1 METSAA
7 EFSQY
12 QRVTGRLRAE
22 IIEGIWR
29 PDDRLKVRDLAA
41 HYGVSPA
48 PVREAL
54 QVLQGEGLV
63 VLEPNRGARVRPIDE
78 QLLINVF
85 DVREAL
91 ESFLAAKFAVG
102 ASPHQITML
111 KDIQARHDAAMA
123 REDAEAA
130 LILNRRFHD
139 FINTAAR
146 NDEAVDVIN
155 RHIILTRAL
164 TLECGLTQAR
174 MKAVTEEHH
183 MLIAAFQRGDD
194 TLAHRIAANHVRSSR
209 DDLVERLRPILKSR
223 AQDRARSGAGVASSR
238 SPDERAPAPQQSIE

>member
-1 METSAA
+1 METSFTEA
-7 EFSQY
+7 SQY
-12 QRVTGRLRAE
+12 QRITGRLRAE
-22 IIEGIWR
+22 IIEGVWR
-29 PDDRLKVRDLAA
+29 PDARLKVRDLAA

-91 ESFLAAKFAVG
+91 ESFLAAKFAVA
-102 ASPHQITML
+102 ASPHQIAVL
-111 KDIQARHDAAMA
+111 KEIQAEHEAAMA
-123 REDAEAA
+123 REDTGAA
-130 LILNRRFHD
+130 LILNRRFHG
-139 FINTAAR
+139 FINDAAR
-146 NDEAVDVIN
+146 NEEAVDVIN

-164 TLECGLTQAR
+164 TLECGLTKAR
-174 MKAVTEEHH
+174 MTAITEEHH

-223 AQDRARSGAGVASSR
+223 AQDRVRSSGSASQPKPQGESW
-238 SPDERAPAPQQSIE
+238 PAPLPNIE

>member
-1 METSAA
+1 MDTALA
-7 EFSQY
+7 EVSQY

-22 IIEGIWR
+22 IIEGVWR
-29 PDDRLKVRDLAA
+29 PEARLKVRDLAA

-91 ESFLAAKFAVG
+91 ESFLAAKFAAG
-102 ASPHQITML
+102 ASQHQISVL
-111 KDIQARHDAAMA
+111 KEIQAEHDAAMG
-123 REDAEAA
+123 REDVGTA

-139 FINTAAR
+139 FVNNASR
-146 NDEAVDVIN
+146 NEEAVTVIN

-164 TLECGLTQAR
+164 TLECGLTKAR
-174 MKAVTEEHH
+174 MAAIREEHH
-183 MLIAAFQRGDD
+183 MLIAAFQRGDE

-209 DDLVERLRPILKSR
+209 DDLVERLRLIIKSR
-223 AQDRARSGAGVASSR
+223 AQARAGGGSHPKMQSSR
-238 SPDERAPAPQQSIE
+238 LLSEK

>member
-1 METSAA
+1 METLPA

-22 IIEGIWR
+22 IIEGVWR
-29 PDDRLKVRDLAA
+29 PDARLKVRDLAE

-63 VLEPNRGARVRPIDE
+63 VLEANRGARVRPIDE
-78 QLLINVF
+78 QVLINVF

-91 ESFLAAKFAVG
+91 ESFLAAKFALG
-102 ASPHQITML
+102 ASPHQIAML
-111 KDIQARHDAAMA
+111 KAIQTEHDAAMA
-123 REDAEAA
+123 REDASAA
-130 LILNRRFHD
+130 LVLNRRFHD

-174 MKAVTEEHH
+174 MTAITEEHH

-194 TLAHRIAANHVRSSR
+194 ALAHRIAASHVRSSR

-223 AQDRARSGAGVASSR
+223 AQERIRSGSGAAQPRPQGGSW
-238 SPDERAPAPQQSIE
+238 PAHQQTTE